1 LHALQSMIEELL
13 VRAHHPEKIPTLSKK
28 MLEIN
33 RFCPFYR
40 DNIFLDVA
48 SKQVQQVIQHHVSDE
63 EINNS
68 LTRLKTVL
76 NSMVTKL
83 QTQIASTE
91 KAVGEKFNVLD
102 KDNDGQLSAD
112 ELKDAIVKLL
122 RRNYTEEDAEKLVD
136 ELDENK
142 DGKSEFCF
150 RFRCFYCFNL
160 FLFSCS

>member
-1 LHALQSMIEELL
+1 LSFLSLSLL
-13 VRAHHPEKIPTLSKK
+13 LFI
-28 MLEIN
+28 
-33 RFCPFYR
+33 
-40 DNIFLDVA
+40 LDVA
-48 SKQVQQVIQHHVSDE
+48 SKQIQQVIQHHVSDE

-142 DGKSEFCF
+142 DGKSEFSF
-150 RFRCFYCFNL
+150 QRFSSYFNV
-160 FLFSCS
+160 FVFFCSSYL

>member
-1 LHALQSMIEELL
+1 L
-13 VRAHHPEKIPTLSKK
+13 
-28 MLEIN
+28 IN
-33 RFCPFYR
+33 Y
-40 DNIFLDVA
+40 FLIDHIYSDVA

-150 RFRCFYCFNL
+150 RFRCLYCFNL